1 MRTTGGSRGL
11 QTVNI
16 PVSNIGYNQ
25 DTRDSSSS
33 TNINIVGD
41 NYNFDKLPNGVS
53 IDEYWKKGIAVYNDN
68 RHKISLEELK
78 RMRNRKY
85 KYITNTLDT
94 DVYVKPFRLERKG
107 Y

>member
-1 MRTTGGSRGL
+1 MIKEDYSYDSTIDNT
-11 QTVNI
+11 I
-16 PVSNIGYNQ
+16 YDVSKDFI
-25 DTRDSSSS
+25 T
-33 TNINIVGD
+33 
-41 NYNFDKLPNGVS
+41 
-53 IDEYWKKGIAVYNDN
+53 E
-68 RHKISLEELK
+68 ISLEELK

>member
-1 MRTTGGSRGL
+1 MARQIAVRETEL
-11 QTVNI
+11 M
-16 PVSNIGYNQ
+16 
-25 DTRDSSSS
+25 
-33 TNINIVGD
+33 INIAQSGAKTEQEKQMIRNLFIVGA

-85 KYITNTLDT
+85 KYITNALDT